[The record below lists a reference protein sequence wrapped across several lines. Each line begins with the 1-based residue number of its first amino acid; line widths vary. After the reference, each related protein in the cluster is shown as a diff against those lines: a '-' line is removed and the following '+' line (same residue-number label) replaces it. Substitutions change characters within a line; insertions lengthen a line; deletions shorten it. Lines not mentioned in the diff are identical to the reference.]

1 MPRRDQVRHP
11 RSPAARWVRR
21 VLGLA
26 GTAVVLG
33 LGVVIATMV
42 LPGDDGEAVAPG
54 PVATA
59 TAQPEQAVRRK
70 PRLTARQR
78 EQRRRAID
86 QVRRQ
91 GYTPRTLADYRVDH
105 TLRVL
110 IGKPVGTTPVG
121 LRAFFFAR
129 DEYIGQDAL
138 SLSLQLRV
146 GRRRER
152 EVTLVYTLYED
163 GDREC
168 CPRGGDARVRFRWT
182 GDALEPRDEI
192 PPDLARAPAAFAQ

>member
-11 RSPAARWVRR
+11 SSPVARWVRR
-21 VLGLA
+21 VLALA

-42 LPGDDGEAVAPG
+42 LPEGGGEAVAPA

-59 TAQPEQAVRRK
+59 TPGKGQAERRK

-78 EQRRRAID
+78 EQRRRAVN

-91 GYTPRTLADYRVDH
+91 GYAPVKLADYRVDH

-110 IGKPVGTTPVG
+110 IGRPAGTTAPG
-121 LRAFFFAR
+121 LRAFFFAG
-129 DEYIGQDAL
+129 DEYVGQDAL
-138 SLSLQLRV
+138 SGSLELRA
-146 GRRRER
+146 GRLRDRQA
-152 EVTLVYTLYED
+152 TLVYELYEA

-168 CPRGGDARVRFRWT
+168 CPSGGEARVRFRWT
-182 GDALEPRDEI
+182 GAALEPRDAI
-192 PPDLARAPAAFAQ
+192 PPDLARLPA